1 MLKENYTDEELGFEV
16 RRALL
21 SDDPVPDAGEA
32 FAQFCERNGLAAP
45 ETDSSEA
52 VSRRRRLLSVW
63 LTGAVAAAAVVIA
76 FVFVLPRLRSKN
88 NGDALARL
96 QATTVRV
103 PVRHQQVQGSRVY
116 ASVSKPGSVSL
127 SFSGQNGASAS
138 TNGMGFTI
146 APDKTI
152 HIQKSDDAT
161 AATLT
166 VPQGHVAQI
175 VLTDGT
181 RVWLNADSRLYF
193 PRNFSRNE
201 LRRVRLEG
209 EAYFEVNHDSLWPF
223 IVDGGGLETKVL
235 GTQFSVRAY
244 AGEKPRVMLVSGRV
258 QVGASDASKRV
269 RPCLLSPG
277 EQALLGENDLLTAT
291 ADIETGLAW
300 KDGRFYFEGATLR
313 DILVEIGRWYNYDVV
328 FAGRSSYPDRLHFSC
343 LRTLTIYDIVDQ
355 LNMISR
361 AHITLKR
368 QTIEVE

>member
-1 MLKENYTDEELGFEV
+1 MLKDNYTDEELGFEV

-21 SDDPVPDAGEA
+21 FDDPVPDADEA
-32 FAQFCERNGLAAP
+32 FVQFCERNDLAAS
-45 ETDSSEA
+45 EADSSEA
-52 VSRRRRLLSVW
+52 VPHRRRLLSVW

-76 FVFVLPRLRSKN
+76 FVFILPRLRSRN
-88 NGDALARL
+88 NEDALARL
-96 QATTVRV
+96 QATTVHM
-103 PVRHQQVQGSRVY
+103 PVRHQQVKGSRVY
-116 ASVSKPGSVSL
+116 ASVAVPGSVSL
-127 SFSGQNGASAS
+127 AFAGQNGASAS
-138 TNGMGFTI
+138 TKGMGFTI
-146 APDKTI
+146 APDKAI
-152 HIQKSDDAT
+152 HMVKSDDAT

-193 PRNFSRNE
+193 PRSFSRDE
-201 LRRVRLEG
+201 PRRVRLEG
-209 EAYFEVNHDSLWPF
+209 EAYFEVHHDSQWPF

-244 AGEKPRVMLVSGRV
+244 AGEKPCVILVSGRV
-258 QVGASDASKRV
+258 QVGSASKKV
-269 RPCLLSPG
+269 QPCLLSPG
-277 EQALLGENDLLTAT
+277 EQTILGAQGLQRSAADL
-291 ADIETGLAW
+291 ETGLAW

-328 FAGRSSYPDRLHFSC
+328 FTGHGAYPDRLHFSG
-343 LRTLTIYDIVDQ
+343 LRSMNITDIVDQ

>member
-1 MLKENYTDEELGFEV
+1 MLKDNYTDEQLGFEA

-32 FAQFCERNGLAAP
+32 FAEFCERNGLAAP
-45 ETDSSEA
+45 GVGSSA
-52 VSRRRRLLSVW
+52 VVSHRHRSFRLL
-63 LTGAVAAAAVVIA
+63 LTGAMAAAAVVLS
-76 FVFVLPRLRSKN
+76 FVFILPRLRSKN
-88 NGDALARL
+88 NEDALARL

-103 PVRHQQVQGSRVY
+103 PARQQQVKGSRVY
-116 ASVSKPGSVSL
+116 ASVAAPGSVSL
-127 SFSGQNGASAS
+127 SFSGQGGATSSA
-138 TNGMGFTI
+138 NGMGFTV
-146 APDKTI
+146 ASDKTI
-152 HIQKSDDAT
+152 HIEKSDDNT

-193 PRNFSRNE
+193 PRSFSRDE
-201 LRRVRLEG
+201 PRRVRLEG
-209 EAYFEVNHDSLWPF
+209 EAYFEVHHDSHWPF
-223 IVDGGGLETKVL
+223 IVDGGSLETKVL

-244 AGEKPRVMLVSGRV
+244 AGEKPCVMLVSGRV
-258 QVGASDASKRV
+258 QVGASSPKV

-277 EQALLGENDLLTAT
+277 EQTILGAQGLQTSAADL
-291 ADIETGLAW
+291 ETGLAW

-328 FAGRSSYPDRLHFSC
+328 FTGHGAYPDRLHFSG
-343 LRTLTIYDIVDQ
+343 LRSMNITDIVDQ